1 MQSAEHGLCK
11 PALEHPRGEHI
22 QSKSRDEACYSIDE
36 VVRLNIDR
44 STAEQHVER
53 QKASKK
59 PAAAT
64 PGHNHQDG
72 RHTDMRRR
80 EGGRRT
86 LTHLLRTLHQIIE
99 ETMLVARPRQQ
110 LLIVIEVVADGGKD
124 TVQHV
129 LHADGRKVELRPCHR
144 HKNVDEIVKEE
155 GGDDDKRYLLQQV
168 EAADE
173 VPQHDD
179 QHHGIV
185 EEVTHVERFAH
196 PDIGQAFGKPDGGLP
211 AKEPLLGRSEHMVQI
226 GEEAVE
232 LIRVGIPVGQERHLY
247 RDAHKGGKLAG
258 CQAVEIHQQKG
269 HGSYQRTI
277 AQHPQGMVH
286 PLIQEQYQYR
296 REQVVDER
304 HLLYCKQPLAGIH
317 HLEYI

>member
-1 MQSAEHGLCK
+1 MCK

-53 QKASKK
+53 QEASKK

-129 LHADGRKVELRPCHR
+129 LHADGRPCYCGR
-144 HKNVDEIVKEE
+144 RGCADAYLSAKRLAEISESDVSEFFKRLGRGEKREE
-155 GGDDDKRYLLQQV
+155 AAWKTYRKDLALLISNIRVTLDCNLILGGDVGGFLGEKYERSKLYDPTFTHGYR
-168 EAADE
+168 EAS
-173 VPQHDD
+173 
-179 QHHGIV
+179 
-185 EEVTHVERFAH
+185 R
-196 PDIGQAFGKPDGGLP
+196 
-211 AKEPLLGRSEHMVQI
+211 
-226 GEEAVE
+226 
-232 LIRVGIPVGQERHLY
+232 
-247 RDAHKGGKLAG
+247 
-258 CQAVEIHQQKG
+258 
-269 HGSYQRTI
+269 
-277 AQHPQGMVH
+277 
-286 PLIQEQYQYR
+286 
-296 REQVVDER
+296 
-304 HLLYCKQPLAGIH
+304 
-317 HLEYI
+317 